1 VRKSELVQLARSGD
15 RDAYDV
21 LVTDV
26 IDHLYRIAR
35 LILRDFDSAEDAG
48 ETCHAC
54 ASRTGSMPGST
65 GSCSTRSPMRPVPE
79 ADPART
85 WRG

>member
-1 VRKSELVQLARSGD
+1 VRKSEFVRLARDGD

-35 LILRDFDSAEDAG
+35 LILRDFDSAEDAVQRHSFGAG

-54 ASRTGSMPGST
+54 GSRIGSTPGST
-65 GSCSTRSPMRPVPE
+65 GSC
-79 ADPART
+79 
-85 WRG
+85 